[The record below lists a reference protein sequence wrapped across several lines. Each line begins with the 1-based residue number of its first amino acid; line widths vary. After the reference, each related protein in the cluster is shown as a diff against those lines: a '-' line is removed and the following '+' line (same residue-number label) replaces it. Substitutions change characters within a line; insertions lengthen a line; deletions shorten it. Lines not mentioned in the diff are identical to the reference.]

1 MAADPVPGAHCE
13 PIVDQSRLVGAECPR
28 LRDPGGAVLDS
39 YCSASCVL
47 VPRYSARIGTSW
59 GSHKPEQ
66 ARRSEEHTSELQ
78 SLMRI
83 SSDVFCLNKQIT
95 TNLSSYYPMPHST
108 SITPVYKHTYMNNFV
123 S

>member
-59 GSHKPEQ
+59 GSHQPEQ
-66 ARRSEEHTSELQ
+66 ARSVVLQDLRPHGFLDLELVEVCQPAVRLDARKVAPEQDLVRSEE
-78 SLMRI
+78 RG
-83 SSDVFCLNKQIT
+83 VGKGC
-95 TNLSSYYPMPHST
+95 
-108 SITPVYKHTYMNNFV
+108 V
-123 S
+123 SKD

>member
-47 VPRYSARIGTSW
+47 VPRYPARIGTSW
-59 GSHKPEQ
+59 GSSQPAQ
-66 ARRSEEHTSELQ
+66 ARSVVLQDLRPTGFFELALVEVCQ
-78 SLMRI
+78 PAARI
-83 SSDVFCLNKQIT
+83 AARVFPPAQDLALHGRALKNAGEDK
-95 TNLSSYYPMPHST
+95 
-108 SITPVYKHTYMNNFV
+108 
-123 S
+123 